1 VLYVGRD
8 IQAVTGANFLFT
20 SLFKL
25 QPGSAFEQQYE
36 FILVLV
42 IPGRGMAFGHDAL
55 DVDAL
60 TLSQSFE
67 QLFGEFARYI
77 VEEIFHER
85 IIVGPLYSHNESFIN
100 YYSNHDWLI
109 YRFPMTE
116 FFTQHQDLLWILT
129 LFTDLGFAVLCYRLF
144 GRIGLYGV
152 VIFSLLL
159 ANIMGPK
166 LTVVFGLQTSMGVIL
181 YSSIFFATDLLS
193 EKYGRK
199 EAQRAVM
206 LGFFVSVALVVMTQI
221 SILFLPSVMPKTAE
235 FAQSVH
241 AATVTLFN
249 YTPRFV
255 FGSLLAYLISQSF
268 DVWVFHRIRNATG
281 GRHLWLRNTGST
293 LLSQAIDTLIYGLV
307 VWWGL
312 VDLVT
317 ALQLAGAKYVFK
329 FVIAVVD
336 TPFIYLACRWKVYT
350 DKSNV

>member
-1 VLYVGRD
+1 
-8 IQAVTGANFLFT
+8 
-20 SLFKL
+20 
-25 QPGSAFEQQYE
+25 
-36 FILVLV
+36 
-42 IPGRGMAFGHDAL
+42 
-55 DVDAL
+55 
-60 TLSQSFE
+60 
-67 QLFGEFARYI
+67 
-77 VEEIFHER
+77 
-85 IIVGPLYSHNESFIN
+85 
-100 YYSNHDWLI
+100 
-109 YRFPMTE
+109 MTE
-116 FFTQHQDLLWILT
+116 FFTQHQDLLWVLT
-129 LFTDLGFAVLCYRLF
+129 LFADLGFAVLCYRLF

-221 SILFLPSVMPKTAE
+221 SMLYLPSAMPKTAE

-268 DVWVFHRIRNATG
+268 DVWVFHRIRTATG

-293 LLSQAIDTLIYGLV
+293 LLSQVIDTLIYGLV

-336 TPFIYLACRWKVYT
+336 TPFIYLACRWKVNT
-350 DKSNV
+350 GKSYV